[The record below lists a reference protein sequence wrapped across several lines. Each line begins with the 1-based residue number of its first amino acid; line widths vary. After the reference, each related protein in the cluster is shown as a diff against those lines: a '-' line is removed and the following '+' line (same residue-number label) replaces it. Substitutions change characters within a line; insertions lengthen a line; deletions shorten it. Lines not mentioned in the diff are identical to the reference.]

1 MMTQKMVKK
10 VEINRHKI
18 REIAFQTLFAMNTNA
33 KTDVKDF
40 YAVITDGKYGED
52 VPEYLTTLVSGVVEH
67 KEELN
72 ALIEKNLTSGWSI
85 TRIAKTDLIII
96 EVALFEMKY
105 VDDVPAKVAINEA
118 IELAKKFSDD
128 RSRKFVNGIL
138 SHAHEELVK

>member
-1 MMTQKMVKK
+1 M
-10 VEINRHKI
+10 EINRHKI

-33 KTDVKDF
+33 KTDVNDF
-40 YAVITDGKYGED
+40 YAVITDGKYGQD
-52 VPEYLTTLVSGVVEH
+52 VPEYLTTVVSGVVEH
-67 KEELN
+67 KAELD
-72 ALIEKNLTSGWSI
+72 ALIEDNLTSGWSI
-85 TRIAKTDLIII
+85 SRIAKTDLIII

>member
-1 MMTQKMVKK
+1 MVKL
-10 VEINRHKI
+10 VEINRHQI

-33 KTDVKDF
+33 KTDVTDF
-40 YAVITDGKYGED
+40 YDVLTDGKFGQD
-52 VPEYLTTLVSGVVEH
+52 VPEYLTTVVSGVVEH
-67 KEELN
+67 KAELD
-72 ALIEKNLTSGWSI
+72 ALIEDNLTSGWSI
-85 TRIAKTDLIII
+85 SRIAKTDLIII

>member
-1 MMTQKMVKK
+1 M
-10 VEINRHKI
+10 EINRHKI

-40 YAVITDGKYGED
+40 YVVITDGKYGED

-67 KEELN
+67 KEELD